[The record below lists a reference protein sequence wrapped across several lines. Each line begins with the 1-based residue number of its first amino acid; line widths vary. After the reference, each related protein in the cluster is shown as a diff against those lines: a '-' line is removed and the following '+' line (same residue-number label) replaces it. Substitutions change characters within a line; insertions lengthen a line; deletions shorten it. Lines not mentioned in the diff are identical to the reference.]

1 MPAPFFQ
8 QWSRIPMFHLKI
20 GSLFPQ
26 FTSYCSLVACL
37 VCTLT
42 NCAWENSEA
51 EISPSRSRAKQS
63 PVGRSMGGTGQE
75 APSGAHPCV
84 VLQPTFILVGA
95 ETPAFM
101 HGEEVPPAHMSG
113 EGQTSGV
120 QATAGLVC
128 LTHTPF
134 SFRIALPAGGPF
146 EEKARKLL
154 PDFRPPC
161 RRTGPIPLRDCISGR
176 GPRPSAS
183 AWRGAGWTR
192 GHPHVL
198 LRLPWLVAHGFL
210 FFSPIHSWLGG
221 PGHP

>member
-1 MPAPFFQ
+1 M
-8 QWSRIPMFHLKI
+8 
-20 GSLFPQ
+20 
-26 FTSYCSLVACL
+26 TS
-37 VCTLT
+37 
-42 NCAWENSEA
+42 CARENFEA
-51 EISPSRSRAKQS
+51 ELSPSRSRAKQS

-101 HGEEVPPAHMSG
+101 RGEEVPPARMSG

-146 EEKARKLL
+146 EEKGRKLL

-183 AWRGAGWTR
+183 AWRGAVGTR
-192 GHPHVL
+192 GHPNVLSRLPGLVAQVL
-198 LRLPWLVAHGFL
+198 LFL
-210 FFSPIHSWLGG
+210 SQIHCCLGG
-221 PGHP
+221 MGQPWGPSSLVRNLH